1 MGEAATVTLTQ
12 QLYDLINRKWMRKAS
27 EEQIASGGL
36 VFERIEGRA
45 DARGPNPIFYEEEFR
60 AIEKNFPNFK
70 LHIALSAALPEDNW
84 KGLTG
89 FIHQVVQEHFIKNC
103 EEPDDVE
110 YYLCGPPVMVDAVQK
125 MLDNNGIPPEM
136 VAFDKFG

>member
-1 MGEAATVTLTQ
+1 MV
-12 QLYDLINRKWMRKAS
+12 
-27 EEQIASGGL
+27 
-36 VFERIEGRA
+36 
-45 DARGPNPIFYEEEFR
+45 
-60 AIEKNFPNFK
+60 
-70 LHIALSAALPEDNW
+70 ALSAPLPEDNW

-89 FIHQVVQEHFIKNC
+89 FIHQVVQEHYIKNH
-103 EEPDDVE
+103 EEPDEVE